1 MAATKRSRCLKK
13 EEKFSHQIK
22 LKESL
27 TVKCVCPKCGTNHRM
42 KMLWT
47 GRGRPK
53 KFCAPCK
60 IFVSS
65 VEQADFCT
73 VPTILNTGIE

>member
-1 MAATKRSRCLKK
+1 
-13 EEKFSHQIK
+13 
-22 LKESL
+22 
-27 TVKCVCPKCGTNHRM
+27 M

-53 KFCAPCK
+53 KFCPPCK

>member
-1 MAATKRSRCLKK
+1 MTAAKGNRCLKK
-13 EEKFSHQIK
+13 EEKFIHQIN

-53 KFCAPCK
+53 KFCPPCK

-65 VEQADFCT
+65 VEQTDFCT
-73 VPTILNTGIE
+73 VPTSLNTGIE

>member
-1 MAATKRSRCLKK
+1 MAATKRNRCLK
-13 EEKFSHQIK
+13 EEKKFTHKIK

-27 TVKCVCPKCGTNHRM
+27 TVKCVCPKCGANHRM
-42 KMLWT
+42 KMIWT

-53 KFCAPCK
+53 KFCPPCK

-65 VEQADFCT
+65 VEHVDFCT
-73 VPTILNTGIE
+73 VPENMNTGIE

>member
-1 MAATKRSRCLKK
+1 MAATKRNRCLK
-13 EEKFSHQIK
+13 EEKKFVHQIK
-22 LKESL
+22 LKEGL
-27 TVKCVCPKCGTNHRM
+27 TVKCVCPKCGANHRM

-65 VEQADFCT
+65 VEHVDFCK
-73 VPTILNTGIE
+73 VPATMNTGIE

>member
-53 KFCAPCK
+53 KFCPPCK